1 MKIDARIK
9 KIVYTHQQ
17 IVDKCAQLGKWVDKE
32 YKNSHNLIII
42 GLLKGSIPFL
52 AELIKHITIDHI
64 LDFMTV
70 SSFDGNLTSSS
81 NIKIIM
87 DLKAD
92 ILNKDVLIVE
102 EIIDSGNTL
111 SKIVAHLKER
121 HPKSL
126 KILTLLNKKT
136 HRVANIDADKYGFL
150 APDYFYAGF
159 GLDVKE
165 KLRNLPYIGIFDQ
178 SKFDEL

>member
-1 MKIDARIK
+1 MKIDPRIK
-9 KIVYTHQQ
+9 KVIFTHEQ
-17 IVDKCAQLGKWVDKE
+17 IVKKCQELGKWVDKE
-32 YKNSHNLIII
+32 YKNSRNLIII

-52 AELIKHITIDHI
+52 AELIKHITVDHV

-70 SSFDGNLTSSS
+70 SSFDGQLTRSS

-87 DLKAD
+87 DLKTD
-92 ILNKDVLIVE
+92 IINKDVLIVE

-121 HPKSL
+121 RPNSL
-126 KILTLLNKKT
+126 KILTLLNKKSQ
-136 HRVANIDADKYGFL
+136 RVGQIDADMYGFD

-159 GLDVKE
+159 GLDIKE
-165 KLRNLPYIGIFDQ
+165 KMRNLPYIGVFDE